1 MPIMSRWVATFGSAL
16 VCLHMTSA
24 TAQEPPP
31 DFLEHSLSILESDW
45 VRPDPSNNGTPITFF
60 GIGDLDV
67 RCRASASFMTL
78 AEAVSMA
85 SIFYAYAEN
94 AFLGDL
100 SSRRPGYVIEHD
112 IDNPAP
118 IGAVDLL
125 KRIDPAA
132 VSGLIQATMD
142 RLEGRQRE
150 LALAGLAAMLGR
162 YQPTIERL
170 DQIGENLPL
179 LVRQLNTPSHDYNVL
194 SAFGLPQDGDP
205 CFSSFFY
212 FNVRIG
218 DRESYVSIRSMDH
231 YLDSFWVRRYADGSY
246 RLVQSLL
253 SEAQTALQQKP

>member
-1 MPIMSRWVATFGSAL
+1 MSIVSRWVAAFGIA
-16 VCLHMTSA
+16 VMCLQTTSPH
-24 TAQEPPP
+24 AQEPPP
-31 DFLEHSLSILESDW
+31 DFLEHSLGHLESDW

-85 SIFYAYAEN
+85 SVFYAYAEN
-94 AFLGDL
+94 AFLGDF
-100 SSRRPGYVIEHD
+100 SSRRPGYAIEHD
-112 IDNPAP
+112 MGNSTP
-118 IGAVDLL
+118 IGAIDLL

-132 VSGLIQATMD
+132 VSSLIQSTMD

-150 LALAGLAAMLGR
+150 LAFAGLAAMLGR

-170 DQIGENLPL
+170 DQIGDDLPV
-179 LVRQLNTPSHDYNVL
+179 LVQRLNALDYDDNVL

-205 CFSSFFY
+205 CFSNFFY

-218 DRESYVSIRSMDH
+218 ERQSYVSIRSMDH

-246 RLVQSLL
+246 RLVHSLL
-253 SEAQTALQQKP
+253 TEAQTALQLKP

>member
-1 MPIMSRWVATFGSAL
+1 MSRWVAAFGIVLLCLQVPSAD
-16 VCLHMTSA
+16 
-24 TAQEPPP
+24 AQEPPP
-31 DFLEHSLSILESDW
+31 DFLEHSLGILESDW

-60 GIGDLDV
+60 GIGDLDL

-100 SSRRPGYVIEHD
+100 SSRRPGYAIEHD
-112 IDNPAP
+112 VDNPAP
-118 IGAVDLL
+118 IGAIDLL
-125 KRIDPAA
+125 KRIDPAS

-150 LALAGLAAMLGR
+150 LAFAGLAAMLGR

-170 DQIGENLPL
+170 DQIGDDLPS
-179 LVRQLNTPSHDYNVL
+179 LVQQLDIPSYDYNVL

-218 DRESYVSIRSMDH
+218 ERESYVSIRSMDH

-246 RLVQSLL
+246 RLIHSLL
-253 SEAQTALQQKP
+253 LEAQAALQLKP